1 MNIIRKSELWRDTHQ
16 DSKLLAGLRII
27 LGLILIYK
35 GIYFLSHTGE
45 VQSVLASSNFGFG
58 SMALAHYIGM
68 VHVAGGVMIAAGFLT
83 RVAVLFQLP
92 ILIGAV
98 LFVNTETSVFTVYSE
113 WLLSVI
119 VLLMLIFFL
128 FYGPGT
134 RALDVFLKRKR
145 FYE

>member
-1 MNIIRKSELWRDTHQ
+1 MNIIRKSEIWRVQHQ
-16 DSKLLAGLRII
+16 NSILIAGLRIL
-27 LGLILIYK
+27 LGLVLIYK
-35 GIYFLSHTGE
+35 GIYFLSHNMD
-45 VQSVLASSNFGFG
+45 VQSILFASDFGFG

-98 LFVNTETSVFTVYSE
+98 LFINADPSVFAVYSE
-113 WLLSVI
+113 WLLSIV
-119 VLLMLIFFL
+119 VLLFLLFFL
-128 FYGPGT
+128 YYGPGQKS
-134 RALDVFLKRKR
+134 LDVFLRRSR